1 MSRLSASGPRRS
13 FLRRLRGARAA
24 ALALAALATLAV
36 GLPAAAQA
44 VVLVSNFGHT
54 GTAGDVNLAARN
66 VVGIFTTGGS
76 DATLNSIEF
85 KLSQL
90 VPNTVAPTVKLYA
103 VTVAGRQAT
112 QGTEAATLITP
123 STSLTTSTFQTFTY
137 TAPSG
142 TILTASTKY
151 IFVLEPPSAGLVV
164 VQTTTDRSEDAGE
177 AGWTID
183 GSSSGTSPYYI
194 AAVAQIVVRV
204 NGTLTTN
211 DAPTAADKTVTTG
224 VGTAYTFEADDFGF
238 ADTDGDTLA
247 SVKIVTVPA
256 PGALALGSTAV
267 LANAVVTKADIDGGM
282 LTFTPAAG
290 ESGTGYATF
299 TFKVNDGT
307 DDSAVANT
315 MTIDVTSAPDAPTGL
330 TATASGASRIDLAW
344 TAPGDTGGSAI
355 TGYRIEVSPDGAS
368 WADLVANTGSTAT
381 TYAHTGLNAATTR
394 HYRVSAINDVGT
406 SDHSGSDD
414 ATTTTTTAAMG
425 APTIT
430 GTAQVGQTLTAV
442 TTGITDADGLTS
454 PTYTYQW
461 IRVDGTEADIAGAN
475 SSTYT
480 LEAADLGK
488 TIKVKVSFDDDVGNA
503 ETLTSAA
510 TATVIA
516 PNTAPTAADNT
527 VTTAQD
533 TAYTFTATDFG
544 FTDAD
549 TGAALASVK
558 IVTVP
563 TPGTLAL
570 DGTAVITDQ
579 VVTKAQIDGNMLT
592 FTPEAGES
600 GDPYTTFTF
609 KVNDGTVD
617 SAVANTMT
625 IDVTAGNDPAMGAP
639 TITGTAQVGQTLTAV
654 TTGITDADGLTSPTY
669 TYQWIR
675 VDGTEADIAGAN
687 SSTYTL
693 EAADLGKTIK
703 VKVSFDDDVGNA
715 ETLTSAAT
723 ATVIAPNTA
732 PTAADNTVTTAQDT
746 AYTFTATDFGFTDAD
761 TGAALASVKIV
772 TVPTPGTL
780 ALDGTAVLVDA
791 VVTKADIDD
800 GDLTFT
806 PVAGASGDNYA
817 SFTFKVNDGTD
828 DSAGAYTMTIDVA
841 EPPVVNPPAR
851 PATPTVSA
859 VAGSTTSLSV
869 SWAAPANAGK
879 PAIVSYDVQYRVGSS
894 GAWTDGPQDV
904 TGTTTTVTGLVAD
917 TLYEARVRA
926 TNADGDSGWSDP
938 PVSGRTNAPTNTA
951 AAGAPAIT
959 GAAQVDRT
967 LTATTTGIVDA
978 DGLTSSTYTYQW
990 IRVNGTEADIAG
1002 ANSSTYILVDADLG
1016 KTIKVRVTFD
1026 DDGGNTETLTSE
1038 ATAPVQAADIDPPG
1052 PVSAEVPGTT
1062 LVRIGRTVGSQV
1074 VGALGQRLAGGQAS
1088 HVTVAGVPLTGG
1100 AAPVPEDE
1108 ADDAFGL
1115 SEWAKSARREEEART
1130 ITADDLRLR
1139 SAFHASSRGR
1149 DAQGPAITTWG
1160 RVSAGGFDAE
1170 VDDVT
1175 IDGDV
1180 TTGLLGFDAE
1190 WDDLLAGMMLSQSE
1204 GEGAYRLDPAQGS
1217 DAGTVKSDLTGVYP
1231 YARINLNA
1239 RVSAWALAGA
1249 GSGSLTLKRG
1259 GRGAMKTDLSMR
1271 MGALGVQGQVLDGT
1285 GPSDMRLDFKSDA
1298 MWVGTKSA
1306 RSADMA
1312 GSEGDV
1318 TRLRLVAQG
1327 ERHFVLAGQGRLTP
1341 SAELGLRHD
1350 DGDAETGVGVE
1361 LGAGLRYIIGSF
1373 SIEARARTLVAHE
1386 TSGYEEWG
1394 ASAAVGVTPR
1404 ASGRGLSL
1412 SIAPTWGRT
1421 GSASEWPWS
1430 ARDVGEFEGGGG
1442 FEADGR
1448 IEAQMGYGFALPRN
1462 RGLLTPYSALT
1473 LGSEGG
1479 RTMRGGARWML
1490 DSDVAVTLDA
1500 TRTESAGTEAENE
1513 VRVQAALRF

>member
-1 MSRLSASGPRRS
+1 M
-13 FLRRLRGARAA
+13 
-24 ALALAALATLAV
+24 
-36 GLPAAAQA
+36 
-44 VVLVSNFGHT
+44 
-54 GTAGDVNLAARN
+54 
-66 VVGIFTTGGS
+66 
-76 DATLNSIEF
+76 
-85 KLSQL
+85 
-90 VPNTVAPTVKLYA
+90 
-103 VTVAGRQAT
+103 
-112 QGTEAATLITP
+112 
-123 STSLTTSTFQTFTY
+123 
-137 TAPSG
+137 
-142 TILTASTKY
+142 
-151 IFVLEPPSAGLVV
+151 
-164 VQTTTDRSEDAGE
+164 
-177 AGWTID
+177 
-183 GSSSGTSPYYI
+183 
-194 AAVAQIVVRV
+194 
-204 NGTLTTN
+204 
-211 DAPTAADKTVTTG
+211 
-224 VGTAYTFEADDFGF
+224 
-238 ADTDGDTLA
+238 
-247 SVKIVTVPA
+247 
-256 PGALALGSTAV
+256 
-267 LANAVVTKADIDGGM
+267 
-282 LTFTPAAG
+282 
-290 ESGTGYATF
+290 
-299 TFKVNDGT
+299 
-307 DDSAVANT
+307 
-315 MTIDVTSAPDAPTGL
+315 
-330 TATASGASRIDLAW
+330 
-344 TAPGDTGGSAI
+344 
-355 TGYRIEVSPDGAS
+355 
-368 WADLVANTGSTAT
+368 
-381 TYAHTGLNAATTR
+381 
-394 HYRVSAINDVGT
+394 
-406 SDHSGSDD
+406 
-414 ATTTTTTAAMG
+414 
-425 APTIT
+425 
-430 GTAQVGQTLTAV
+430 
-442 TTGITDADGLTS
+442 
-454 PTYTYQW
+454 
-461 IRVDGTEADIAGAN
+461 
-475 SSTYT
+475 
-480 LEAADLGK
+480 
-488 TIKVKVSFDDDVGNA
+488 
-503 ETLTSAA
+503 
-510 TATVIA
+510 
-516 PNTAPTAADNT
+516 
-527 VTTAQD
+527 
-533 TAYTFTATDFG
+533 
-544 FTDAD
+544 
-549 TGAALASVK
+549 
-558 IVTVP
+558 
-563 TPGTLAL
+563 
-570 DGTAVITDQ
+570 
-579 VVTKAQIDGNMLT
+579 
-592 FTPEAGES
+592 
-600 GDPYTTFTF
+600 
-609 KVNDGTVD
+609 
-617 SAVANTMT
+617 
-625 IDVTAGNDPAMGAP
+625 
-639 TITGTAQVGQTLTAV
+639 
-654 TTGITDADGLTSPTY
+654 
-669 TYQWIR
+669 
-675 VDGTEADIAGAN
+675 DGTEADIAGAN

-859 VAGSTTSLSV
+859 VAGSTTSLTV

-1074 VGALGQRLAGGQAS
+1074 VDALGQRLAGGQAS

-1139 SAFHASSRGR
+1139 SAFHRSSRGR
-1149 DAQGPAITTWG
+1149 KAQGPAITTWG

-1190 WDDLLAGMMLSQSE
+1190 WDDLLAGMMLSQSK
-1204 GEGAYRLDPAQGS
+1204 GEGVYRLDPAQGH

-1285 GPSDMRLDFKSDA
+1285 GPSDMRLDVKSDA

-1361 LGAGLRYIIGSF
+1361 LGAGLRYMIGSF

-1386 TSGYEEWG
+1386 RSGYEEWG
-1394 ASAAVGVTPR
+1394 ASAAVGVTPG

-1421 GSASEWPWS
+1421 GSASEWLWS
-1430 ARDVGEFEGGGG
+1430 ARDVGEFEGGDG

-1448 IEAQMGYGFALPRN
+1448 IEAQLGYGFALPRN
-1462 RGLLTPYSALT
+1462 RGLLTPHSALT

-1479 RTMRGGARWML
+1479 RTMRGGARWLL